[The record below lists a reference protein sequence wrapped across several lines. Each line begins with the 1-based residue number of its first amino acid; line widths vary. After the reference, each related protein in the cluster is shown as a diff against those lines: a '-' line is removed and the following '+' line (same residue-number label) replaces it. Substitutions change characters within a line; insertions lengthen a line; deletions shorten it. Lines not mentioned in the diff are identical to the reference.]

1 MKEQMLSLAIQML
14 LKVITEDMLKDVAD
28 MILDFV
34 EDKVK
39 DSSNTLDDMTVL
51 PVVAVIR
58 KTFGIPDND

>member
-14 LKVITEDMLKDVAD
+14 LKVITEDTLNDVAD

-34 EDKVK
+34 ENKVA
-39 DSSNTLDDMTVL
+39 DSSNTLDDITVL

-58 KTFGIPDND
+58 KTFDIPDND

>member
-14 LKVITEDMLKDVAD
+14 LKVITEDTLKDVAD

-34 EDKVK
+34 ENKVA
-39 DSSNTLDDMTVL
+39 DSSNTLDDITVL

-58 KTFGIPDND
+58 KTFDIPDND

>member
-14 LKVITEDMLKDVAD
+14 LKVVSEEMLKDVAD

-34 EDKVK
+34 EDKVA

-58 KTFGIPDND
+58 KTFNIPDND